1 MIFSRFFSPSHSSN
15 DPDTRIKAIEK
26 LSPDS
31 PNERRILHEL
41 AFNDSAAAV
50 SLAALEKLN
59 SFALWLKM
67 SQIAKEPRLVT
78 AAQARVECAL
88 IDGNAEISQ
97 QEIKEYLLK
106 SAPAEQV
113 IKCLPLMTELHQDKT
128 FCLDILPHIYLSN
141 SFPLLA

>member
-88 IDGNAEISQ
+88 IDA
-97 QEIKEYLLK
+97 
-106 SAPAEQV
+106 
-113 IKCLPLMTELHQDKT
+113 
-128 FCLDILPHIYLSN
+128 
-141 SFPLLA
+141 